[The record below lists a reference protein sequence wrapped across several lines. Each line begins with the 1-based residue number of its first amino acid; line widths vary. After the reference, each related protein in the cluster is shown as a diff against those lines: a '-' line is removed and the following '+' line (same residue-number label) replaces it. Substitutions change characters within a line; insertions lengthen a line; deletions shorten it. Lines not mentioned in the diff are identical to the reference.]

1 MFGVLP
7 ALASRK
13 CFNILTIGGDW
24 PRHLYWTLGNC
35 SSSERY
41 LPFNISVE
49 ECCLQMG
56 DYTIK
61 CYDLFDSFNN
71 YDSESDNDDYD
82 VPDVVLDYDVPD
94 VPLDYDVPDVP
105 LDYDVPDVRL
115 DYDLPDRRLDYDLPD
130 VPIDY
135 IDYDGDIDYPV
146 MGINTTVW
154 IEGVAYC
161 RDFQN
166 RYSYFQNMTV
176 TEPGGENCFNITFL
190 SDSYDDIQMSWLLG
204 HCGAKDYL
212 NGVVHTEECCL
223 EMGDYKLTCLSADK
237 YGWSLR
243 ARIWINGVRYCNGFF
258 EGFIYQ
264 EDFIVTLNPTT
275 IPSPALTPVTTPY
288 PSDSPTLNPT
298 PFPTP
303 APTNAPTFYPT
314 DTPTPKQTRI
324 PTTAPTHLPTL
335 NPSVPPT
342 PYPSDS
348 PTLNPTP
355 FPIPAPTNAQIIYTT
370 EIPTRIPTRAPTHL
384 PTLNPSVAPSCS
396 PISPYPTRAP
406 NADCVKT
413 EQNWS
418 EEIAKQHCSADN
430 MGSTNKG
437 ADAVVCPDY
446 NQYYQRR
453 LNYSL
458 ANQAFLSCSAWC
470 VYDAYTEGYGE
481 VSERYDAFIWRNPN
495 GCWEPIRKGLCIYGN
510 TDDRDKMADY
520 IENTLCESCIPLY
533 PWNDDRAEEVCQDN
547 GSANKTFGVRVCDDP
562 NSSTKQDRLEKSLAN
577 RFFAHCPA
585 YCVYDFDTIMSNGGN
600 YGGFMWKQTCWK
612 WVTGWD
618 CFEKHMSEFRIVSS
632 RAAKL
637 CEF

>member
-7 ALASRK
+7 ALATHNSTN
-13 CFNILTIGGDW
+13 CFHILTIGGDW
-24 PRHLYWTLGNC
+24 PRGLFWELGFC
-35 SSSERY
+35 HSAADRY
-41 LPFNISVE
+41 HSYKIWVVN
-49 ECCLQMG
+49 CCLDAG
-56 DYTIK
+56 DYTLR
-61 CYDLFDSFNN
+61 CYDDYTDWWNEN
-71 YDSESDNDDYD
+71 YWYSIEFYEDVDHWLVDDT
-82 VPDVVLDYDVPD
+82 
-94 VPLDYDVPDVP
+94 
-105 LDYDVPDVRL
+105 
-115 DYDLPDRRLDYDLPD
+115 
-130 VPIDY
+130 
-135 IDYDGDIDYPV
+135 DYPEL
-146 MGINTTVW
+146 GINTTVW

-161 RDFQN
+161 NDFQN
-166 RYSYFQNMTV
+166 RNFYLQDMTV
-176 TEPGGENCFNITFL
+176 TEPGGENCFTITFL
-190 SDSYDDIQMSWLLG
+190 SDPQGYHWDRTWLLG
-204 HCGAKDYL
+204 HCGAKYYDDGL
-212 NGVVHTEECCL
+212 HTEECCL